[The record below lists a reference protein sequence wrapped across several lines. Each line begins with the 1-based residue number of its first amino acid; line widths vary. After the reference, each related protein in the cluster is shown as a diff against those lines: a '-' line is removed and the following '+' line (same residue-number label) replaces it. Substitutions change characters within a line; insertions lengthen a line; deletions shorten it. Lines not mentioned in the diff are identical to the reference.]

1 MRKFNVTVNGKSYSV
16 EVDEVGG
23 ATAPV
28 AAPVAQVAAKPAA
41 PAAAPVAAKPAAP
54 AGGSAVKSPMPGV
67 VRKLA
72 FANGAAVKAG
82 QPVVVLEAMKMENDI
97 VATADGTITYA
108 VEVGASV
115 ETDAV
120 LAYIK

>member
-1 MRKFNVTVNGKSYSV
+1 MRKFNVTVNGKTYSV
-16 EVDEVGG
+16 EVEETG
-23 ATAPV
+23 ASAPV
-28 AAPVAQVAAKPAA
+28 AA
-41 PAAAPVAAKPAAP
+41 PAAAPAATAAAPAPAAP
-54 AGGSAVKSPMPGV
+54 AGGTPVKSPMPGV

-72 FANGAAVKAG
+72 FVNGAAVKAG

-97 VATADGTITYA
+97 VATADGVITYA
-108 VEVGASV
+108 VEVGANV